1 MDHKA
6 ALATFALALIIEKF
20 ISKVQEA
27 HDLVANRSELAGL
40 TTQDSEGS

>member
-6 ALATFALALIIEKF
+6 ALAAFALALVMEKF

-27 HDLVANRSELAGL
+27 HNLVANRTELAGL
-40 TTQDSEGS
+40 PTQDSEGS